1 MPPGAAD
8 QNVEGIDWIVEN
20 KKIETAIFAGGCFWC
35 MTKPFDQMPGII
47 SVRSGYTG
55 GDVEN
60 PTYEQVKSGTTGHTE
75 AVKIVFDK
83 TIISY
88 EELLEIYWHQ
98 TDPTDAAGQ
107 FQDRG
112 SNYRPVIFVKNETQ
126 RQAAE
131 LSLKNL
137 IASERFKKPIVTRI
151 ESAVLFMKRK
161 KSTSSFTKKIQ
172 REWNLRNRREE
183 NSLLKKTGEFERIRN
198 G

>member
-131 LSLKNL
+131 RSLKNL
-137 IASERFKKPIVTRI
+137 IASERFKKPIVTKI
-151 ESAVLFMKRK
+151 EPACSFYEAEEEHQQFYKKDPKRM
-161 KSTSSFTKKIQ
+161 
-172 REWNLRNRREE
+172 
-183 NSLLKKTGEFERIRN
+183 EFEEAQGRKQFIEKN
-198 G
+198 WGI

>member
-1 MPPGAAD
+1 MPSGAAD
-8 QNVEGIDWIVEN
+8 QNVEGIDLIVEN

-137 IASERFKKPIVTRI
+137 IASERFKKPIVTKI
-151 ESAVLFMKRK
+151 ESACPFYEAEEEHQQFYKKDPKRMEFEESQGRK
-161 KSTSSFTKKIQ
+161 QFI
-172 REWNLRNRREE
+172 EE
-183 NSLLKKTGEFERIRN
+183 NWGI
-198 G
+198 

>member
-1 MPPGAAD
+1 MPPGESD

-131 LSLKNL
+131 RSLKNL

-151 ESAVLFMKRK
+151 ESACPFYEAEEEHQQFYKKDPKRMEFEESQGRK
-161 KSTSSFTKKIQ
+161 QFI
-172 REWNLRNRREE
+172 EE
-183 NSLLKKTGEFERIRN
+183 NWGI
-198 G
+198 

>member
-1 MPPGAAD
+1 M
-8 QNVEGIDWIVEN
+8 EN

-151 ESAVLFMKRK
+151 ESACPFYEAEEEHQQFYKKDPKRM
-161 KSTSSFTKKIQ
+161 
-172 REWNLRNRREE
+172 
-183 NSLLKKTGEFERIRN
+183 EFEEWVLQAMLGIEEAAKRRN
-198 G
+198 GINAITTGICWN

>member
-112 SNYRPVIFVKNETQ
+112 SNYRPVIFVKNEMQ

-131 LSLKNL
+131 RSLKNL
-137 IASERFKKPIVTRI
+137 IASERFKKPIVTKI
-151 ESAVLFMKRK
+151 ESACPFYEAEEEHQQFYKKDPKRMEFEESQGRK
-161 KSTSSFTKKIQ
+161 QFI
-172 REWNLRNRREE
+172 EE
-183 NSLLKKTGEFERIRN
+183 NWGI
-198 G
+198 

>member
-137 IASERFKKPIVTRI
+137 IASERFKKPIVTKI
-151 ESAVLFMKRK
+151 EPACPFYEAEEEHQQFYKKDPKRMEFEESQGRK
-161 KSTSSFTKKIQ
+161 QFI
-172 REWNLRNRREE
+172 EE
-183 NSLLKKTGEFERIRN
+183 NWGI
-198 G
+198 

>member
-1 MPPGAAD
+1 MSSGAAD
-8 QNVEGIDWIVEN
+8 KNVEGIDWIVEN

-75 AVKIVFDK
+75 AVKIIFDK

-137 IASERFKKPIVTRI
+137 IVSERFKKPIVTKI
-151 ESAVLFMKRK
+151 ESACPFYEAEEEHQQFYKKDPKRMEFEESQGRK
-161 KSTSSFTKKIQ
+161 QFI
-172 REWNLRNRREE
+172 EE
-183 NSLLKKTGEFERIRN
+183 NWGI
-198 G
+198 

>member
-1 MPPGAAD
+1 MPSGAAD
-8 QNVEGIDWIVEN
+8 QNVEGIDLIVEN

-151 ESAVLFMKRK
+151 ESACPFYEAEEEHQQFYKKDPKRMEFEESQGRK
-161 KSTSSFTKKIQ
+161 QFI
-172 REWNLRNRREE
+172 EE
-183 NSLLKKTGEFERIRN
+183 NWGI
-198 G
+198 

>member
-131 LSLKNL
+131 RSLKNL
-137 IASERFKKPIVTRI
+137 IASERFKKPIVTKI
-151 ESAVLFMKRK
+151 ESACPFYEAEEEHQQFYKKDPKRM
-161 KSTSSFTKKIQ
+161 
-172 REWNLRNRREE
+172 
-183 NSLLKKTGEFERIRN
+183 EFEEAQGRKQFIEKN
-198 G
+198 WGI

>member
-1 MPPGAAD
+1 M
-8 QNVEGIDWIVEN
+8 EN
-20 KKIETAIFAGGCFWC
+20 KKFETAIFAGGCFWC

-112 SNYRPVIFVKNETQ
+112 SNYRPVIFVK
-126 RQAAE
+126 
-131 LSLKNL
+131 
-137 IASERFKKPIVTRI
+137 
-151 ESAVLFMKRK
+151 
-161 KSTSSFTKKIQ
+161 
-172 REWNLRNRREE
+172 
-183 NSLLKKTGEFERIRN
+183 
-198 G
+198 

>member
-137 IASERFKKPIVTRI
+137 IASERFKKPIVTKI
-151 ESAVLFMKRK
+151 ESACPFYEAEEEHQQFYKKDPKRMEFEEAQGRK
-161 KSTSSFTKKIQ
+161 QFI
-172 REWNLRNRREE
+172 EE
-183 NSLLKKTGEFERIRN
+183 NWGI
-198 G
+198 

>member
-55 GDVEN
+55 GNVEN

-88 EELLEIYWHQ
+88 EELLDIYWHQ

-137 IASERFKKPIVTRI
+137 IVSERFKKPIVTRI
-151 ESAVLFMKRK
+151 ESACPFYEAEEEHQQFYKKDPKRM
-161 KSTSSFTKKIQ
+161 
-172 REWNLRNRREE
+172 
-183 NSLLKKTGEFERIRN
+183 EFEEAQGRKQFIEKN
-198 G
+198 WGI

>member
-1 MPPGAAD
+1 MLSGAAD
-8 QNVEGIDWIVEN
+8 KNVEGIDWIVEN

-137 IASERFKKPIVTRI
+137 IVSERFKKPIVTRI
-151 ESAVLFMKRK
+151 ESACPFYEAEEEHQQFYKKDPKRMEFEESQGRK
-161 KSTSSFTKKIQ
+161 QFI
-172 REWNLRNRREE
+172 EE
-183 NSLLKKTGEFERIRN
+183 NWGI
-198 G
+198 

>member
-151 ESAVLFMKRK
+151 EPTCPFYEAEEEHQQFYKKDPKRMEFEEAQGRK
-161 KSTSSFTKKIQ
+161 QFI
-172 REWNLRNRREE
+172 EE
-183 NSLLKKTGEFERIRN
+183 NWGI
-198 G
+198 

>member
-137 IASERFKKPIVTRI
+137 IASERFKKPIVTKI
-151 ESAVLFMKRK
+151 EPACPFYEAEEEHQQFYKKDPKRM
-161 KSTSSFTKKIQ
+161 
-172 REWNLRNRREE
+172 
-183 NSLLKKTGEFERIRN
+183 EFEEAQGRKQFIEKN
-198 G
+198 WGI

>member
-137 IASERFKKPIVTRI
+137 IASERFKKPIVTKI
-151 ESAVLFMKRK
+151 EPACPFYEAEEEHQQFYKKDPKRMKFEEAQGRK
-161 KSTSSFTKKIQ
+161 QFIEKNWGI
-172 REWNLRNRREE
+172 
-183 NSLLKKTGEFERIRN
+183 
-198 G
+198 

>member
-1 MPPGAAD
+1 MPSGAAD
-8 QNVEGIDWIVEN
+8 KNVEGIDWIVEN

-60 PTYEQVKSGTTGHTE
+60 PTYEQVKSGNTGHTE

-98 TDPTDAAGQ
+98 TDPTEAAGQ

-151 ESAVLFMKRK
+151 EAACPFYEAEEEHQQFYKKDPKRMEFEESQGRK
-161 KSTSSFTKKIQ
+161 QFI
-172 REWNLRNRREE
+172 EE
-183 NSLLKKTGEFERIRN
+183 NWGI
-198 G
+198 

>member
-137 IASERFKKPIVTRI
+137 IASERFKKPIVTKI
-151 ESAVLFMKRK
+151 ESACPFYEAEEEHQQFYKKDPKRMEFEESQGRK
-161 KSTSSFTKKIQ
+161 QFI
-172 REWNLRNRREE
+172 EE
-183 NSLLKKTGEFERIRN
+183 NWGI
-198 G
+198 

>member
-131 LSLKNL
+131 RSLKNL
-137 IASERFKKPIVTRI
+137 IASERFKKPIVTKI
-151 ESAVLFMKRK
+151 EPACPFYEAEEEHQQFYKKDPKRMEFEEAQGRK
-161 KSTSSFTKKIQ
+161 QFI
-172 REWNLRNRREE
+172 EE
-183 NSLLKKTGEFERIRN
+183 NWGI
-198 G
+198 

>member
-131 LSLKNL
+131 RSLKNL

-151 ESAVLFMKRK
+151 ESACPFYEAEEEHQQFYKKDPKRM
-161 KSTSSFTKKIQ
+161 
-172 REWNLRNRREE
+172 
-183 NSLLKKTGEFERIRN
+183 EFEEAQGRKQFIEKN
-198 G
+198 WGI

>member
-47 SVRSGYTG
+47 SVRSGYMG

-131 LSLKNL
+131 RSLKNL
-137 IASERFKKPIVTRI
+137 IASERFKKPIVTKI
-151 ESAVLFMKRK
+151 EPACPFYEAEEEHQQFYKKDPKRM
-161 KSTSSFTKKIQ
+161 
-172 REWNLRNRREE
+172 
-183 NSLLKKTGEFERIRN
+183 EFEEAQGRKQFIEKN
-198 G
+198 WGI

>member
-88 EELLEIYWHQ
+88 EELLEIYWRQ

-131 LSLKNL
+131 RSLKNL
-137 IASERFKKPIVTRI
+137 IASERFKKPIVTKI
-151 ESAVLFMKRK
+151 EPACPFYEAEEEHQQFYKKDPKRM
-161 KSTSSFTKKIQ
+161 
-172 REWNLRNRREE
+172 
-183 NSLLKKTGEFERIRN
+183 EFEEAQGRKQFIEKN
-198 G
+198 WGI

>member
-151 ESAVLFMKRK
+151 EPACPFYEAEEEHQQFYKKDPKRM
-161 KSTSSFTKKIQ
+161 
-172 REWNLRNRREE
+172 
-183 NSLLKKTGEFERIRN
+183 EFEESQGRKQFIEKN
-198 G
+198 WGI

>member
-126 RQAAE
+126 RQVAE
-131 LSLKNL
+131 RSLKNL
-137 IASERFKKPIVTRI
+137 IASERFKKPIVTKI
-151 ESAVLFMKRK
+151 EPACPFYEAEEEHQQFYKKDPKRM
-161 KSTSSFTKKIQ
+161 
-172 REWNLRNRREE
+172 
-183 NSLLKKTGEFERIRN
+183 EFEEAQGRKQFIEKN
-198 G
+198 WGI

>member
-131 LSLKNL
+131 RSLKNL
-137 IASERFKKPIVTRI
+137 IVSERFKKPIVTKI
-151 ESAVLFMKRK
+151 EPACPFYEAEEEHQQFYKKDPKRM
-161 KSTSSFTKKIQ
+161 
-172 REWNLRNRREE
+172 
-183 NSLLKKTGEFERIRN
+183 EFEEAQGRKQFIEKN
-198 G
+198 WGI

>member
-35 MTKPFDQMPGII
+35 MTKPFDQMTGII

-131 LSLKNL
+131 RSLKNL
-137 IASERFKKPIVTRI
+137 IASERFKKPIVTKI
-151 ESAVLFMKRK
+151 EPACPFYEAEEEHQQFYKKDPKRM
-161 KSTSSFTKKIQ
+161 
-172 REWNLRNRREE
+172 
-183 NSLLKKTGEFERIRN
+183 EFEEAQGRKQFIEKN
-198 G
+198 WGI

>member
-55 GDVEN
+55 GNVEN
-60 PTYEQVKSGTTGHTE
+60 PTYEQVKSRTTGHTE

-131 LSLKNL
+131 RSLKNL
-137 IASERFKKPIVTRI
+137 IASERFKKPIVTKI
-151 ESAVLFMKRK
+151 EPACPFYEAEEEHQQFYKKDPKRM
-161 KSTSSFTKKIQ
+161 
-172 REWNLRNRREE
+172 
-183 NSLLKKTGEFERIRN
+183 EFEEAQGRN
-198 G
+198 QFIEKNWGI

>member
-137 IASERFKKPIVTRI
+137 IVSERFKKPIVTKI
-151 ESAVLFMKRK
+151 EPACPFYEAEEEHQQFYKKDPKRMEFEEAQGRK
-161 KSTSSFTKKIQ
+161 QFI
-172 REWNLRNRREE
+172 EE
-183 NSLLKKTGEFERIRN
+183 NWGI
-198 G
+198 

>member
-1 MPPGAAD
+1 MLSGAAD
-8 QNVEGIDWIVEN
+8 KNVEGIDWIVEN

-137 IASERFKKPIVTRI
+137 ILSERFKKPIVTKI
-151 ESAVLFMKRK
+151 ESACPFYEAEEEHQQFYKKDPKRMEFEESQGRK
-161 KSTSSFTKKIQ
+161 QFI
-172 REWNLRNRREE
+172 EE
-183 NSLLKKTGEFERIRN
+183 NWGI
-198 G
+198 

>member
-1 MPPGAAD
+1 MPPGESD

-151 ESAVLFMKRK
+151 ESACPFYEAEEEHQQFYKKDLKRMEFEESQGRK
-161 KSTSSFTKKIQ
+161 QFI
-172 REWNLRNRREE
+172 EE
-183 NSLLKKTGEFERIRN
+183 NWGI
-198 G
+198 

>member
-35 MTKPFDQMPGII
+35 MTKPFDQMPGMI

-55 GDVEN
+55 GNVEN

-131 LSLKNL
+131 RSLKNL
-137 IASERFKKPIVTRI
+137 IASERFKKPIVTKI
-151 ESAVLFMKRK
+151 EPACPFYEAEEEHQQFYKKDPKRM
-161 KSTSSFTKKIQ
+161 
-172 REWNLRNRREE
+172 
-183 NSLLKKTGEFERIRN
+183 EFEEAQGRKQFIEKN
-198 G
+198 WGI